1 MQIIYISK
9 KKEGFILTNALIRFI
24 IKDYE
29 NIDNPH
35 VRENYGKFASVVG
48 IATNLLLFI
57 IKIIAGMLFSS
68 ISIVADAV
76 NNLSDSAASV
86 VTLAGFKISGK
97 PADEKHP
104 YGHARM
110 EYISGLI
117 VSFIIIFLGL
127 QLIISSVDKIKHPQ
141 TAEFSML
148 SVAILVIAI
157 LIKLWQCI
165 FYRNMGKKINSMTL
179 VATSVDSR
187 NDILSTSAVL
197 AAAIITRLTGF
208 NLDGYMGAIVA
219 ILIILSGIK
228 LVSDT
233 ISPLLGTAPTKE
245 QVDRIYKKVLSYDKI
260 IGLHDLTVHS
270 YGAYKCFASVHCE
283 VSAGQDIMV
292 SHDIIDNIERDFLKD
307 EGIHMV
313 IHLDP
318 IVTDDA
324 KTNELKDLVK
334 GIIEEISPGISMHD
348 FRVVWGISHSNLI
361 FDIVAP
367 YNTRLND
374 EELKKLISNKV
385 HDIDETYRSIITV
398 DHNYVP
404 DNNEDK
410 GLNS

>member
-1 MQIIYISK
+1 M
-9 KKEGFILTNALIRFI
+9 TNVLIRFF
-24 IKDYE
+24 IKGYE
-29 NIDNPH
+29 NIDNPQ
-35 VRENYGKFASVVG
+35 VRENYGKFASIVG

-57 IKIIAGMLFSS
+57 IKIIAGLLFNS

-76 NNLSDSAASV
+76 NNLSDSASSV
-86 VTLAGFKISGK
+86 VTLVGFKISGK

-127 QLIISSVDKIKHPQ
+127 QLIISSVDKIKDPL
-141 TAEFSML
+141 TAEFSLL
-148 SVAILVIAI
+148 SVAILIIAI
-157 LIKLWQCI
+157 LIKLWQCV

-179 VATSVDSR
+179 LATSVDSR

-197 AAAIITRLTGF
+197 TAAIITRLTGF

-219 ILIILSGIK
+219 ILIIISGIK

-233 ISPLLGTAPTKE
+233 ISPLLGMAPKKE
-245 QVDRIYKKVLSYDKI
+245 LVDKIYKKVLSYDNI

-270 YGAYKCFASVHCE
+270 YGEYKCFASVHCE
-283 VSAGQDIMV
+283 VSAEQDIMV
-292 SHDIIDNIERDFLKD
+292 SHDIIDNIERDFLED

-318 IVTDDA
+318 IVTNNV
-324 KTNELKDLVK
+324 KTNEIKDLVK
-334 GIIEEISPGISMHD
+334 EIVKEISPEISIHD

-367 YNTRLND
+367 YNSRLND
-374 EELKKLISNKV
+374 EELKKLISGKIQ
-385 HDIDETYRSIITV
+385 DIDETYRSIIMV
-398 DHNYVP
+398 DHSYVP
-404 DNNEDK
+404 ENDIDDK
-410 GLNS
+410 GVKQ

>member
-1 MQIIYISK
+1 M
-9 KKEGFILTNALIRFI
+9 TNILIRFF
-24 IKDYE
+24 IKDHE
-29 NIDNPH
+29 NTANPN
-35 VRENYGKFASVVG
+35 VRENYGKFASVIG

-57 IKIIAGMLFSS
+57 IKITAGMLFNS

-76 NNLSDSAASV
+76 NNLSDSASSV
-86 VTLAGFKISGK
+86 VTLVGFKISGK
-97 PADEKHP
+97 PADEQHP

-127 QLIISSVDKIKHPQ
+127 QLIVSSVDKIKHPQ
-141 TAEFSML
+141 TAEFSMI
-148 SVAILVIAI
+148 SIAILIIAI

-208 NLDGYMGAIVA
+208 NLDGYMGALVA
-219 ILIILSGIK
+219 ILIIISGIK

-233 ISPLLGTAPTKE
+233 ISPLLGMAPTKE
-245 QVDRIYKKVLSYDKI
+245 QVDRIYEKVLSYENI

-283 VSAGQDIMV
+283 VSAEQDIMV

-318 IVTDDA
+318 IVINDE
-324 KTNELKDLVK
+324 KTNELKELVK
-334 GIIEEISPGISMHD
+334 GIILEISPEISMHD

-374 EELKKLISNKV
+374 KDLMKLISDKIQ
-385 HDIDETYRSIITV
+385 DINQTYRTIITV

-404 DNNEDK
+404 DSNDDK
-410 GLNS
+410 GVNY

>member
-1 MQIIYISK
+1 M
-9 KKEGFILTNALIRFI
+9 LIRFF

-29 NIDNPH
+29 KIDNPN
-35 VRENYGKFASVVG
+35 VRENYGKFASVIG
-48 IATNLLLFI
+48 IASNLLLFI
-57 IKIIAGMLFSS
+57 IKITAGLLFSS
-68 ISIVADAV
+68 ISIIADAV
-76 NNLSDSAASV
+76 NNLSDSASSV
-86 VTLAGFKISGK
+86 ITLVGFKISGK

-127 QLIISSVDKIKHPQ
+127 QLIVSSVGKIKDPQ

-148 SVAILVIAI
+148 SVAILIIAI

-179 VATSVDSR
+179 VATSIDSR
-187 NDILSTSAVL
+187 NDILATSAVL

-208 NLDGYMGAIVA
+208 NLDGYMGALVA
-219 ILIILSGIK
+219 ILIIISGIK

-233 ISPLLGTAPTKE
+233 ISPLLGMAPTKE
-245 QVDRIYKKVLSYDKI
+245 QVDRIYKKVLSYENI

-283 VSAGQDIMV
+283 VSAEQDIMV

-318 IVTDDA
+318 IVTNDA

-334 GIIEEISPGISMHD
+334 GIILEISPEISMHD

-367 YNTRLND
+367 YNTRLDD
-374 EELKKLISNKV
+374 EDLKKLLSDKIQ
-385 HDIDETYRSIITV
+385 DIDEKYRSIITV

-404 DNNEDK
+404 GSNDDK
-410 GLNS
+410 GVNS